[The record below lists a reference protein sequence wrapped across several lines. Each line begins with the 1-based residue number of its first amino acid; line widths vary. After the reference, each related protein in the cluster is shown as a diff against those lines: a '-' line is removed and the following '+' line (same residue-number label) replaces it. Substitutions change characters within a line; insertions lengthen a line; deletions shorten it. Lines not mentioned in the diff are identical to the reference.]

1 MSSLYELDKEYELAL
16 NNFKVDEETGEVL
29 FDNELLEQLEGD
41 YKQKV
46 DNIACYIKD
55 LQALSQSIKNEKANL
70 DERLKANDK
79 KIDSLKNYLFVSLER
94 REISKLE
101 TARNKLSFRKST
113 SLIVEDEKLV
123 PKKFI
128 NKVVTEK
135 IDKNRGKFIMKRMKR
150 FLAAYLCFGMMLFA
164 TVNASAYIDPSQVT
178 LVIQVIS
185 GIVIALGA
193 TFYVVW
199 RKIKKKASKVL
210 GIDENAGKEVEEDI
224 VIDEEETKTEEK
236 DSSDKTEENK

>member
-1 MSSLYELDKEYELAL
+1 
-16 NNFKVDEETGEVL
+16 
-29 FDNELLEQLEGD
+29 
-41 YKQKV
+41 
-46 DNIACYIKD
+46 
-55 LQALSQSIKNEKANL
+55 
-70 DERLKANDK
+70 
-79 KIDSLKNYLFVSLER
+79 
-94 REISKLE
+94 
-101 TARNKLSFRKST
+101 
-113 SLIVEDEKLV
+113 
-123 PKKFI
+123 
-128 NKVVTEK
+128 
-135 IDKNRGKFIMKRMKR
+135 MKR
-150 FLAAYLCFGMMLFA
+150 FLVAYLCFGMMLFA

-224 VIDEEETKTEEK
+224 VIDEEEIKTEEK

>member
-1 MSSLYELDKEYELAL
+1 
-16 NNFKVDEETGEVL
+16 
-29 FDNELLEQLEGD
+29 
-41 YKQKV
+41 
-46 DNIACYIKD
+46 
-55 LQALSQSIKNEKANL
+55 
-70 DERLKANDK
+70 
-79 KIDSLKNYLFVSLER
+79 
-94 REISKLE
+94 
-101 TARNKLSFRKST
+101 
-113 SLIVEDEKLV
+113 
-123 PKKFI
+123 
-128 NKVVTEK
+128 
-135 IDKNRGKFIMKRMKR
+135 MKR

-199 RKIKKKASKVL
+199 RKIKKKASRVL

-224 VIDEEETKTEEK
+224 VIDEEEIKTEEK

>member
-1 MSSLYELDKEYELAL
+1 
-16 NNFKVDEETGEVL
+16 
-29 FDNELLEQLEGD
+29 
-41 YKQKV
+41 
-46 DNIACYIKD
+46 
-55 LQALSQSIKNEKANL
+55 
-70 DERLKANDK
+70 
-79 KIDSLKNYLFVSLER
+79 
-94 REISKLE
+94 
-101 TARNKLSFRKST
+101 
-113 SLIVEDEKLV
+113 
-123 PKKFI
+123 
-128 NKVVTEK
+128 
-135 IDKNRGKFIMKRMKR
+135 MKR

-185 GIVIALGA
+185 GIVIALSA

-224 VIDEEETKTEEK
+224 VIDEEEIKTEEK

>member
-1 MSSLYELDKEYELAL
+1 
-16 NNFKVDEETGEVL
+16 
-29 FDNELLEQLEGD
+29 
-41 YKQKV
+41 
-46 DNIACYIKD
+46 
-55 LQALSQSIKNEKANL
+55 
-70 DERLKANDK
+70 
-79 KIDSLKNYLFVSLER
+79 
-94 REISKLE
+94 
-101 TARNKLSFRKST
+101 
-113 SLIVEDEKLV
+113 
-123 PKKFI
+123 
-128 NKVVTEK
+128 
-135 IDKNRGKFIMKRMKR
+135 MKRL
-150 FLAAYLCFGMMLFA
+150 LAAYLGFGMMLFA

-224 VIDEEETKTEEK
+224 VIDEEEIKTEEK

>member
-1 MSSLYELDKEYELAL
+1 M
-16 NNFKVDEETGEVL
+16 
-29 FDNELLEQLEGD
+29 
-41 YKQKV
+41 
-46 DNIACYIKD
+46 
-55 LQALSQSIKNEKANL
+55 
-70 DERLKANDK
+70 
-79 KIDSLKNYLFVSLER
+79 KIL
-94 REISKLE
+94 
-101 TARNKLSFRKST
+101 
-113 SLIVEDEKLV
+113 
-123 PKKFI
+123 
-128 NKVVTEK
+128 
-135 IDKNRGKFIMKRMKR
+135 
-150 FLAAYLCFGMMLFA
+150 LAAYLCFGMMLFA

-224 VIDEEETKTEEK
+224 VIDEEEIKTEEK

>member
-1 MSSLYELDKEYELAL
+1 
-16 NNFKVDEETGEVL
+16 
-29 FDNELLEQLEGD
+29 
-41 YKQKV
+41 
-46 DNIACYIKD
+46 
-55 LQALSQSIKNEKANL
+55 
-70 DERLKANDK
+70 
-79 KIDSLKNYLFVSLER
+79 
-94 REISKLE
+94 
-101 TARNKLSFRKST
+101 
-113 SLIVEDEKLV
+113 
-123 PKKFI
+123 
-128 NKVVTEK
+128 
-135 IDKNRGKFIMKRMKR
+135 MKR

-193 TFYVVW
+193 MFYVVW

-224 VIDEEETKTEEK
+224 VIDEEEIKTEEK

>member
-1 MSSLYELDKEYELAL
+1 
-16 NNFKVDEETGEVL
+16 
-29 FDNELLEQLEGD
+29 
-41 YKQKV
+41 
-46 DNIACYIKD
+46 
-55 LQALSQSIKNEKANL
+55 
-70 DERLKANDK
+70 
-79 KIDSLKNYLFVSLER
+79 
-94 REISKLE
+94 
-101 TARNKLSFRKST
+101 
-113 SLIVEDEKLV
+113 
-123 PKKFI
+123 
-128 NKVVTEK
+128 
-135 IDKNRGKFIMKRMKR
+135 MKR

>member
-1 MSSLYELDKEYELAL
+1 MFFAAL
-16 NNFKVDEETGEVL
+16 PKF
-29 FDNELLEQLEGD
+29 
-41 YKQKV
+41 
-46 DNIACYIKD
+46 
-55 LQALSQSIKNEKANL
+55 
-70 DERLKANDK
+70 
-79 KIDSLKNYLFVSLER
+79 R
-94 REISKLE
+94 R
-101 TARNKLSFRKST
+101 
-113 SLIVEDEKLV
+113 
-123 PKKFI
+123 
-128 NKVVTEK
+128 TEK

>member
-1 MSSLYELDKEYELAL
+1 
-16 NNFKVDEETGEVL
+16 
-29 FDNELLEQLEGD
+29 
-41 YKQKV
+41 
-46 DNIACYIKD
+46 
-55 LQALSQSIKNEKANL
+55 
-70 DERLKANDK
+70 
-79 KIDSLKNYLFVSLER
+79 
-94 REISKLE
+94 
-101 TARNKLSFRKST
+101 
-113 SLIVEDEKLV
+113 
-123 PKKFI
+123 
-128 NKVVTEK
+128 
-135 IDKNRGKFIMKRMKR
+135 MKR

-199 RKIKKKASKVL
+199 RKIKKKASKVF

-224 VIDEEETKTEEK
+224 VINEEETKTEEK

>member
-1 MSSLYELDKEYELAL
+1 
-16 NNFKVDEETGEVL
+16 
-29 FDNELLEQLEGD
+29 
-41 YKQKV
+41 
-46 DNIACYIKD
+46 
-55 LQALSQSIKNEKANL
+55 
-70 DERLKANDK
+70 
-79 KIDSLKNYLFVSLER
+79 
-94 REISKLE
+94 
-101 TARNKLSFRKST
+101 
-113 SLIVEDEKLV
+113 
-123 PKKFI
+123 
-128 NKVVTEK
+128 
-135 IDKNRGKFIMKRMKR
+135 
-150 FLAAYLCFGMMLFA
+150 MMLFA

-224 VIDEEETKTEEK
+224 VIDEEEIKTEEK

>member
-1 MSSLYELDKEYELAL
+1 
-16 NNFKVDEETGEVL
+16 
-29 FDNELLEQLEGD
+29 
-41 YKQKV
+41 
-46 DNIACYIKD
+46 
-55 LQALSQSIKNEKANL
+55 
-70 DERLKANDK
+70 
-79 KIDSLKNYLFVSLER
+79 
-94 REISKLE
+94 
-101 TARNKLSFRKST
+101 
-113 SLIVEDEKLV
+113 
-123 PKKFI
+123 
-128 NKVVTEK
+128 
-135 IDKNRGKFIMKRMKR
+135 MKRMKR

-224 VIDEEETKTEEK
+224 VIDEEEAKADEK

>member
-1 MSSLYELDKEYELAL
+1 
-16 NNFKVDEETGEVL
+16 
-29 FDNELLEQLEGD
+29 
-41 YKQKV
+41 
-46 DNIACYIKD
+46 
-55 LQALSQSIKNEKANL
+55 
-70 DERLKANDK
+70 
-79 KIDSLKNYLFVSLER
+79 
-94 REISKLE
+94 
-101 TARNKLSFRKST
+101 
-113 SLIVEDEKLV
+113 
-123 PKKFI
+123 
-128 NKVVTEK
+128 
-135 IDKNRGKFIMKRMKR
+135 MKR

-224 VIDEEETKTEEK
+224 VIDEEEIKTEEK
-236 DSSDKTEENK
+236 DSSDKTEESK

>member
-1 MSSLYELDKEYELAL
+1 
-16 NNFKVDEETGEVL
+16 
-29 FDNELLEQLEGD
+29 
-41 YKQKV
+41 
-46 DNIACYIKD
+46 
-55 LQALSQSIKNEKANL
+55 
-70 DERLKANDK
+70 
-79 KIDSLKNYLFVSLER
+79 
-94 REISKLE
+94 
-101 TARNKLSFRKST
+101 
-113 SLIVEDEKLV
+113 
-123 PKKFI
+123 
-128 NKVVTEK
+128 
-135 IDKNRGKFIMKRMKR
+135 MKR

-224 VIDEEETKTEEK
+224 VIDEEEIKTEEK

>member
-1 MSSLYELDKEYELAL
+1 
-16 NNFKVDEETGEVL
+16 
-29 FDNELLEQLEGD
+29 
-41 YKQKV
+41 
-46 DNIACYIKD
+46 
-55 LQALSQSIKNEKANL
+55 
-70 DERLKANDK
+70 
-79 KIDSLKNYLFVSLER
+79 
-94 REISKLE
+94 
-101 TARNKLSFRKST
+101 
-113 SLIVEDEKLV
+113 
-123 PKKFI
+123 
-128 NKVVTEK
+128 
-135 IDKNRGKFIMKRMKR
+135 MKR

-224 VIDEEETKTEEK
+224 VINEEETKTEEK

>member
-1 MSSLYELDKEYELAL
+1 
-16 NNFKVDEETGEVL
+16 
-29 FDNELLEQLEGD
+29 
-41 YKQKV
+41 
-46 DNIACYIKD
+46 
-55 LQALSQSIKNEKANL
+55 
-70 DERLKANDK
+70 
-79 KIDSLKNYLFVSLER
+79 
-94 REISKLE
+94 
-101 TARNKLSFRKST
+101 
-113 SLIVEDEKLV
+113 
-123 PKKFI
+123 
-128 NKVVTEK
+128 
-135 IDKNRGKFIMKRMKR
+135 MKRMKR

-224 VIDEEETKTEEK
+224 VIDEEEIKTEEK